1 MLNNQEKAGNE
12 AGRAGR
18 GVGRGWGGILMMIW
32 KCDYGCCD
40 YESYLILIIIMFLE
54 EGELARGMEE
64 RVSRLQ
70 GMLFDEKTELLEKV
84 RRNNQEILQ
93 NSKEVFMQRNTR
105 STRAC

>member
-1 MLNNQEKAGNE
+1 
-12 AGRAGR
+12 
-18 GVGRGWGGILMMIW
+18 
-32 KCDYGCCD
+32 
-40 YESYLILIIIMFLE
+40 MFLE